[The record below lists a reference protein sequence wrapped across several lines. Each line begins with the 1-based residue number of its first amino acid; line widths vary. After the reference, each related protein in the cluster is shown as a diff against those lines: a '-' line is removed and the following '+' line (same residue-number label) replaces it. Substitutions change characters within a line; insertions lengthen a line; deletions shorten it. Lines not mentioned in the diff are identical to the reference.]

1 MTARETAAIAS
12 KVLERFHR
20 GEPRHE
26 VLGASFGKWS
36 QAGVPHRG
44 WTCIGVDDL
53 EEPDH
58 TCEMCEHA
66 EVRYVHVMT
75 HPDYGGGEAELLVGC
90 ICAGRMEEDYQ
101 QAKEREAEFKRRQKP
116 AIAEALMGVEIT
128 NKILAYRDK
137 LKPKEEEFV
146 EDMRSRAARN
156 ATPRIR
162 KRYAF
167 SPKQMRWLEVIY
179 QRIRIQEANGS
190 HEVKP

>member
-1 MTARETAAIAS
+1 MSATREQQHIAS
-12 KVLERFHR
+12 KVLERFNR
-20 GEPRHE
+20 EPRHE

-58 TCEMCEHA
+58 ICEMCEHA

-75 HPDYGGGEAELLVGC
+75 HPDYEGELLVGC

-101 QAKEREAEFKRRQKP
+101 RAKERETEFKRRQRP
-116 AIAEALMGVEIT
+116 AVAEALMGVEIT
-128 NKILAYRDK
+128 DKILAHRDK
-137 LKPKEEEFV
+137 LKPKEEQFV
-146 EDMRSRAARN
+146 EDMRYRAKRN
-156 ATPRIR
+156 AKPRIR

-167 SPKQMRWLEVIY
+167 SPKQMRWLEIIY
-179 QRIRIQEANGS
+179 QRVLTEANGS
-190 HEVKP
+190 NEVKQ